1 MNIAQS
7 KIELTQQL
15 LATNDPAIIKH
26 LQAVFATQD
35 HDLWDD
41 MPKAL
46 QESIDKGLAQADNR
60 QLKSHDEVMKKYSKW
75 LKK

>member
-15 LATNDPAIIKH
+15 LATNIPAIIKH
-26 LQAVFATQD
+26 LQAAFATQAN
-35 HDLWDD
+35 DLWDD

-46 QESIDKGLAQADNR
+46 
-60 QLKSHDEVMKKYSKW
+60 
-75 LKK
+75 